1 MPIEDIVGEVRQN
14 LTRLISTPTFNE
26 WLAENS
32 LQPSDYVLINNS
44 FVYRNVSTN
53 KSDKYVVLEADGNGA
68 LNPQPLIATSS
79 RINLDFKHL
88 GQRVPKP
95 PVQSLNEAVAEQL
108 DNLGELLF
116 ILIGE
121 VEDATVLTETVG
133 HGDFDAIHWNPQA
146 TEAVIIDG
154 RDITVRDTNDDEP
167 VNEAIGSHY
176 EAQNE
181 EPPAGL
187 IEALGI
193 ALDQLQDQAVASLRI
208 PVAGAD
214 VGIGITDSILE
225 VLNEQRNQYAT
236 ALEQSSTEE
245 LAAGMNEILRIAYNF
260 ASDATTYLSLIV
272 SICDLKPLVLWG
284 TLTEHVAL
292 SEAFKNLPWSRSR
305 NKPSLKNYSATISDA
320 RNSAFHNLFPFRKTL
335 LLALPEAALHDA
347 ELRIFS
353 EHGRKRDNRLSFQDR
368 ELVDLLVE
376 FTRARDRRV
385 PPRFWRQNLVLMD
398 ATIELFSATNAFLKL
413 LHTVREEY
421 NENA

>member
-1 MPIEDIVGEVRQN
+1 MPIEDVVAEIRQN
-14 LTRLISTPTFNE
+14 LTRLISEPIFNE
-26 WLAENS
+26 WLAENA
-32 LQPSDYVLINNS
+32 LQSGDYVMINNS

-53 KSDKYVVLEADGNGA
+53 KSDKYVVLEADANGM
-68 LNPQPLIATSS
+68 LSPEPLIATSS
-79 RINLDFKHL
+79 RINLDFKHF
-88 GQRVPKP
+88 GQRAPKP
-95 PVQSLNEAVAEQL
+95 PVQSLNEAVADQI

-146 TEAVIIDG
+146 PEAVTIDD

-167 VNEAIGSHY
+167 VNEAMRSLY

-181 EPPAGL
+181 EPPSGL

-214 VGIGITDSILE
+214 VGVGITDSILE
-225 VLNEQRNQYAT
+225 VLSEQRNQYAT

-284 TLTEHVAL
+284 TLAEHVEL

-353 EHGRKRDNRLSFQDR
+353 EHARKRDNRLSFQDR

-398 ATIELFSATNAFLKL
+398 ATIELFAATNAFLKL
-413 LHTVREEY
+413 LHTVRDEF